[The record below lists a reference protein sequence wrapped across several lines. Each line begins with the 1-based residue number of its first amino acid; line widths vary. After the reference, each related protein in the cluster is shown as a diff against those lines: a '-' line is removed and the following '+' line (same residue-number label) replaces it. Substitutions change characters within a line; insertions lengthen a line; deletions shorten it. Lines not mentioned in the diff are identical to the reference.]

1 MPQLGHPRERHFL
14 LSGWVPAYS
23 RRMRPGSGTDSAR
36 SSVGSPRWRVAA
48 ANAALGIGLV
58 VLTIT
63 AMTQTRLFGRAVAQV
78 FGGDLLNVALFGLAA
93 AVVAGAATAVVPRPL
108 RWRPIL
114 GAVLS
119 LSPVVLLAYYL
130 KTTPG

>member
-1 MPQLGHPRERHFL
+1 
-14 LSGWVPAYS
+14 
-23 RRMRPGSGTDSAR
+23 MRPGAGADGAR
-36 SSVGSPRWRVAA
+36 SSIASPRWRVAA

-63 AMTQTRLFGRAVAQV
+63 AMTQTRRFGRAVAQV
-78 FGGDLLNVALFGLAA
+78 FGGDLLNVAVFGLAV
-93 AVVAGAATAVVPRPL
+93 AVIVAAATVLVPHGL
-108 RWRPIL
+108 RWRPL
-114 GAVLS
+114 VGALLS

>member
-1 MPQLGHPRERHFL
+1 
-14 LSGWVPAYS
+14 
-23 RRMRPGSGTDSAR
+23 MRPGSGTDSAR
-36 SSVGSPRWRVAA
+36 SSAGSPRWRVAA

-63 AMTQTRLFGRAVAQV
+63 AMTQTRLFGRAVSQV

-93 AVVAGAATAVVPRPL
+93 AGVVGAATAVVPRAL

-119 LSPVVLLAYYL
+119 LSPVVLLAFYL

>member
-1 MPQLGHPRERHFL
+1 
-14 LSGWVPAYS
+14 
-23 RRMRPGSGTDSAR
+23 MRPGSGTDSA
-36 SSVGSPRWRVAA
+36 SSSIASPRWRVAA

-63 AMTQTRLFGRAVAQV
+63 AMTQTRLFGRAVAQL

-93 AVVAGAATAVVPRPL
+93 AVVVAAGTTVVPQAL
-108 RWRPIL
+108 RWRSL
-114 GAVLS
+114 AGAVLS

-130 KTTPG
+130 KTTAG